1 MILIK
6 TAEEIGKMEKASRAV
21 AETLQEMQ
29 ALVVPGVTTRE
40 LDRFAES
47 SLRSRGCRPSFK
59 GYRGFPASI
68 CASPNEVVVHGFPS
82 ERRLEE
88 GDILSVDLGAESAG
102 YHGDAAVTWPVGAV
116 SAEAERLLRVTG
128 EALQQGIGQARAGNR
143 LQDISWAVQRCAEEA
158 GFSVVRDF
166 VGHGI
171 GRNLHED
178 PQVPNFGKP
187 GCGPRLV
194 AGMVL
199 AIEPMFNAGT
209 WQVEVQEDGW
219 TVVTA
224 DRRLSAHFEHT
235 VAIRDEGPEILTQ
248 WS

>member
-6 TAEEIGKMEKASRAV
+6 TAEEIGKMEKASKAV

-235 VAIRDEGPEILTQ
+235 VAILEEGPKILTQ